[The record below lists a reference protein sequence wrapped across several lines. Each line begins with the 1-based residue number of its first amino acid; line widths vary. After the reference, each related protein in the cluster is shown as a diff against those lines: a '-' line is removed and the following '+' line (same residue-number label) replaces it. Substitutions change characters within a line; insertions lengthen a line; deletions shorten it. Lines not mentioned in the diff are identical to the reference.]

1 MVLAIDIGN
10 SNIVIGCFDRE
21 GIRLVERVA
30 TDRKATALEYAV
42 LLKTVLELNHLT
54 CQAFTGAIIS
64 SVVPPVT
71 GRIQAALE
79 RLIGKTPLIV
89 GPGVKTGLKLRLDN
103 AAQVGSDR
111 VVDAVA
117 ATGLYPCPLIVIDMG
132 TATTISVVDGDK
144 NFIGGLI
151 LPGVMISMES
161 LTAKAAQLPQIGLE
175 APEKAIGRSTVTC
188 MRSGMVYGCASAID
202 GLIGRIEEEL
212 GASCTVVAT
221 GGLSRVVIP
230 HCKRQIFTDDELLL
244 KGLMI
249 IYFKNVPE

>member
-1 MVLAIDIGN
+1 MILGIDIGN

-21 GIRLVERVA
+21 QIRLVERIA

-42 LLKTVLELNHLT
+42 LIKTVLELDGLT
-54 CQAFTGAIIS
+54 SRDFTGAIIS

-71 GRIQAALE
+71 GRMKAALE

-117 ATGLYPCPLIVIDMG
+117 ATSLYPLPLIIIDMG
-132 TATTISVVDGDK
+132 TATTISVVDADK

-151 LPGVMISMES
+151 LPGLMISTEA
-161 LTAKAAQLPQIGLE
+161 LTAKAAQLPQISLE
-175 APEKAIGRSTVTC
+175 APGKAIGRSTVAC
-188 MRSGMVYGCASAID
+188 MRSGIVYGCASAID
-202 GLIGRIEEEL
+202 GLIRHIEEEL
-212 GASCTVVAT
+212 GESCTVVAT
-221 GGLSRVVIP
+221 GGLSKVVIP
-230 HCKRQIFTDDELLL
+230 HCKRKIALDDELLL
-244 KGLMI
+244 KGLMMV
-249 IYFKNVPE
+249 YYKNAE

>member
-1 MVLAIDIGN
+1 MILGIDIGN

-21 GIRLVERVA
+21 RIRLVERIA
-30 TDRKATALEYAV
+30 TNRKATALEYAV
-42 LLKTVLELNHLT
+42 LLKTVLELNNLT
-54 CQAFTGAIIS
+54 CQAFSGAIIS

-71 GRIQAALE
+71 GRVKAALE

-103 AAQVGSDR
+103 AAQVGRDR

-117 ATGLYPCPLIVIDMG
+117 ATSLYPCPLIVIDMG

-144 NFIGGLI
+144 SFIGGLI

-161 LTAKAAQLPQIGLE
+161 LTVKASQLPQIDLE
-175 APEKAIGRSTVTC
+175 APGKAIGRSTVTC
-188 MRSGMVYGCASAID
+188 MRSGMVYGCASTID
-202 GLIGRIEEEL
+202 GLIERIEEEL
-212 GASCTVVAT
+212 GTSCTVVAT
-221 GGLSRVVIP
+221 GGLSKVVIP

-249 IYFKNVPE
+249 IYYKNVPE